1 MTSRRCLATVILALV
16 AASASAQ
23 PSPKPKKIQDIPPPA
38 APAAPAAPAPPAAPV
53 MPKPGPEHEVLKPLA
68 GEWDATVESFAAPGQ
83 PPMLAKGIETGTMI
97 GGFWLVS
104 DFKSEVMGQPFLGRS
119 TLGYDP
125 AKKKYVSTWIDS
137 MTPSLS
143 VGESDYD
150 AATKTFTGWT
160 DAVDHRGRPTRFKM
174 VTVFKDPATRI
185 STMSMKGPDGKEM
198 MVMRITY
205 TRQR

>member
-1 MTSRRCLATVILALV
+1 
-16 AASASAQ
+16 
-23 PSPKPKKIQDIPPPA
+23 
-38 APAAPAAPAPPAAPV
+38 
-53 MPKPGPEHEVLKPLA
+53 MPKPGPEHEVLKQLA

-83 PPMLAKGIETGTMI
+83 PPMLAKGIETGTMV

-160 DAVDHRGRPTRFKM
+160 DALDHRGRPTRFKM
-174 VTVFKDPATRI
+174 MTVFKDPATRV
-185 STMSMKGPDGKEM
+185 STTSMKGPDEKEM
-198 MVMRITY
+198 TVMRITY

>member
-1 MTSRRCLATVILALV
+1 VKSIRTLLAAAAVLA
-16 AASASAQ
+16 AATAFAQESPPSAR
-23 PSPKPKKIQDIPPPA
+23 PA
-38 APAAPAAPAPPAAPV
+38 APA
-53 MPKPGPEHEVLKPLA
+53 MPTPGPEHAVLKDVA
-68 GEWDATVESFAAPGQ
+68 GSWDATVESFAAPGQ
-83 PPMLAKGIETGTMI
+83 PPMLSKGIETGTMV

-104 DFKSEVMGQPFLGRS
+104 EFKSEMMGQTFLGRS

-160 DAVDHRGRPTRFKM
+160 DGIDHGGRATRFKT

-185 STMSMKGPDGKEM
+185 STMSMKAPDGKETT
-198 MVMRITY
+198 VMRITY
-205 TRQR
+205 TREK